1 MQFPVFFCCIQVL
14 LIEYFNIYAIIVQN
28 GDEVDGE
35 LGETL
40 IIEVR
45 AGGGKV
51 GAACLCS
58 TTMISCWKCD

>member
-1 MQFPVFFCCIQVL
+1 MQFPVFSCCIQVL

-40 IIEVR
+40 IIEVH

-51 GAACLCS
+51 GAAC
-58 TTMISCWKCD
+58 